1 MKLIAQEMI
10 DWYPPGTDVTDVYDV
25 ETAARLVA
33 EGYLSDVAPA
43 GDVAPEAPEP
53 VVTPEA
59 PAADAEPEI
68 VAEAPQEGGDN
79 ADSSD

>member
-1 MKLIAQEMI
+1 MRLIAQEMI

-43 GDVAPEAPEP
+43 GDVAPEAPA
-53 VVTPEA
+53 T
-59 PAADAEPEI
+59 DAEPVI

-79 ADSSD
+79 ADSGD